1 MGCCLHLDVGSSG
14 PAFLLAV
21 RRRALVVTESKLAS
35 VDTVTATITRATDGW
50 FTLTVSAIENG
61 QPRVL
66 LEGRAASIIDAER
79 TAEKF
84 AVRHGAS
91 CHTVKVR
98 YR

>member
-1 MGCCLHLDVGSSG
+1 M
-14 PAFLLAV
+14 
-21 RRRALVVTESKLAS
+21 RQRALVVTESKLAG

-50 FTLTVSAIENG
+50 FTLTVSATENG

-66 LEGRAASIIDAER
+66 LEGRAATIVDAER

-84 AVRHGAS
+84 AVRRGAS

-98 YR
+98 HR

>member
-1 MGCCLHLDVGSSG
+1 
-14 PAFLLAV
+14 V
-21 RRRALVVTESKLAS
+21 RRRALVVTESKLAG

-50 FTLTVSAIENG
+50 FTLTVSATENG

-66 LEGRAASIIDAER
+66 LEGRAATIVDAER
-79 TAEKF
+79 TVEKF

-98 YR
+98 HR